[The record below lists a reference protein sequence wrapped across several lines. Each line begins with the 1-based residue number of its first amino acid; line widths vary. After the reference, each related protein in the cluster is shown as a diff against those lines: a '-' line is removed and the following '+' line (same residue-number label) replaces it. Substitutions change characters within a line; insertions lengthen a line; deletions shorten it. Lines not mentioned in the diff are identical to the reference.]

1 MTETVKLGK
10 FEGRTVAAAKMTL
23 TGTGDGLSQA
33 MQIDPVVLH
42 HGDEV
47 YLVVKGVVADVRFP
61 PVSGTESVA
70 RQHVVR
76 AVEASIVEP
85 DLVEATLEGQRRRHR
100 EMIEAETG
108 QGPLPGTEDA

>member
-70 RQHVVR
+70 RQH
-76 AVEASIVEP
+76 
-85 DLVEATLEGQRRRHR
+85 LVEATLEGQRRRHR